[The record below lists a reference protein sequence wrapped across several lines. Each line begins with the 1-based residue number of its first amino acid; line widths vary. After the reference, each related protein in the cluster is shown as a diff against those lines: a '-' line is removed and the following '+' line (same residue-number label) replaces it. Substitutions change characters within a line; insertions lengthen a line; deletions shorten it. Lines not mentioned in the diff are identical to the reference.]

1 MVKPRAVED
10 DQAVKLLNLARN
22 ALLEA
27 SRELTDPR
35 LSGEAAELYERVS
48 SLAKRSWSA

>member
-1 MVKPRAVED
+1 MALKRAVED

-27 SRELTDPR
+27 SREMSDPS
-35 LSGEAAELYERVS
+35 LADEAAELHARVS
-48 SLAKRSWSA
+48 RLAKKAWSV

>member
-1 MVKPRAVED
+1 MNQTRTSED

-27 SRELTDPR
+27 SREITDPT
-35 LSGEAAELYERVS
+35 LANEATELHARVS
-48 SLAKRSWSA
+48 RLAKKAWSV